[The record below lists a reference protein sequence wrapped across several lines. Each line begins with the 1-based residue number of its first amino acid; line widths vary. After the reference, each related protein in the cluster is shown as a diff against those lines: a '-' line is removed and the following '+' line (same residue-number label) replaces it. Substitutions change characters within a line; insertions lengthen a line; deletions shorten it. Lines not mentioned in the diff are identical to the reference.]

1 MDEDAVLMAIGGLT
15 EAVKNQGREI
25 GEIKGLL
32 KCKSADCIA
41 CRKEIDGEIATLK
54 ETHTGERAVRSWK
67 DKTLGEVGVI
77 AGAFC
82 GILAVVVWVI
92 RGTFTG
98 DWT

>member
-32 KCKSADCIA
+32 KCKSADCVT

-54 ETHTGERAVRSWK
+54 ETHTGERAVRTWK

-77 AGAFC
+77 IGAC
-82 GILAVVVWVI
+82 LGII
-92 RGTFTG
+92 TFIAWIFHGLLTG
-98 DWT
+98 DWS